1 MIRNFADSRLEW
13 LIAYGPGQKT
23 KPIPPELYP
32 VITRKIGYLNQA
44 VRIEDLRIPPA
55 NRLEL
60 LKGNLAGYYSI
71 RVNDR
76 FRIVFRWENGDA
88 LDVSFQDYH

>member
-1 MIRNFADSRLEW
+1 MIRNFADSKLEK
-13 LIAYGPGQKT
+13 LIADGPGPKT
-23 KPIPPELYP
+23 RPIPPELYK

-60 LKGNLAGYYSI
+60 LKGDLAGFYSI
-71 RVNDR
+71 RVNDQ
-76 FRIVFRWENGDA
+76 FRIVFRWQDGDA
-88 LDVSFQDYH
+88 FDVSFMDYH